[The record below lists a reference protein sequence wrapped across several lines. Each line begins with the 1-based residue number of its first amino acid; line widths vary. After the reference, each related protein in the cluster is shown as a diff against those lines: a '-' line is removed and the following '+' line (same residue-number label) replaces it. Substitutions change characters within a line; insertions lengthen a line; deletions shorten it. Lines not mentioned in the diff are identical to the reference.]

1 MNEPAVIRELLKAK
15 TIAVVGLSDDPG
27 KPSHFVSAYM
37 QRLGHRLLPVNPALG
52 SVLGETCYPSLAA
65 LPVKPD
71 LVNVFRLPKFLPA
84 IVDEMIALGLQAL
97 WVQQGIVH
105 GEAAA
110 KAEQHGIRVVMD
122 RCMMVESRHAS

>member
-52 SVLGETCYPSLAA
+52 SVLGETCYPSWL
-65 LPVKPD
+65 
-71 LVNVFRLPKFLPA
+71 
-84 IVDEMIALGLQAL
+84 
-97 WVQQGIVH
+97 
-105 GEAAA
+105 
-110 KAEQHGIRVVMD
+110 
-122 RCMMVESRHAS
+122 RCR